1 MTVLTNTYS
10 FLGDMSTVPEGQYVT
25 MANYT
30 SYPYSRGHL
39 HITGPSINDPLD
51 FDAGFLSDKHDLDL
65 KKQIWAYKKSREIMR
80 RTSMYL
86 GEVALGHPAFPAG
99 SKAACTAGPAGAS
112 VEVDIQYSADDD
124 KAIEQCIRETVGTT
138 WHSISTCKMAP
149 REENG
154 VVDGRLN
161 VWGTKGLKLA
171 DLSIPPMN
179 VSANTNNTA
188 MVVGEKAADFIIKE
202 LGL

>member
-1 MTVLTNTYS
+1 LINSY
-10 FLGDMSTVPEGQYVT
+10 LGDPSTVPEGQYVT

-39 HITGPSINDPLD
+39 HVTGPSITDPLD
-51 FDAGFLSDKHDLDL
+51 FDTGFLSDEHGLDL
-65 KKQIWAYKKSREIMR
+65 KKQVWAYKKSREIMR

-86 GEVALGHPAFPAG
+86 GEVALGHPSYANG
-99 SKAACTAGPAGAS
+99 SKAACTDGPAGAS
-112 VEVDIQYSADDD
+112 VEADIEYSAEDDA
-124 KAIEQCIRETVGTT
+124 AIEQSIRENIGTT
-138 WHSISTCKMAP
+138 WHSIGTCKMAP

-154 VVDGRLN
+154 VVDERLN
-161 VWGTKGLKLA
+161 VWGTEGLKLA

-188 MVVGEKAADFIIKE
+188 MVIGEKAAALIMFD

>member
-1 MTVLTNTYS
+1 
-10 FLGDMSTVPEGQYVT
+10 

-39 HITGPSINDPLD
+39 HITGPSITDPLD
-51 FDAGFLSDKHDLDL
+51 FDTGFLSDEHDLDL
-65 KKQIWAYKKSREIMR
+65 KKQVWAYKKSREIMR
-80 RTSMYL
+80 RTAMYH
-86 GEVALGHPAFPAG
+86 GEVALGHPTYPTG
-99 SKAACTAGPAGAS
+99 SKAASTDEPAGES
-112 VEVDIQYSADDD
+112 VDADIQYSAEDD
-124 KAIEQCIRETVGTT
+124 KAIEQFIRETIGTT
-138 WHSISTCKMAP
+138 WHSIGTCKMAP

-171 DLSIPPMN
+171 DLSIPPKN
-179 VSANTNNTA
+179 VSGNTNNTA
-188 MVVGEKAADFIIKE
+188 MLIGEKAADLIIQD

>member
-1 MTVLTNTYS
+1 M
-10 FLGDMSTVPEGQYVT
+10 
-25 MANYT
+25 
-30 SYPYSRGHL
+30 
-39 HITGPSINDPLD
+39 
-51 FDAGFLSDKHDLDL
+51 
-65 KKQIWAYKKSREIMR
+65 
-80 RTSMYL
+80 
-86 GEVALGHPAFPAG
+86 AG
-99 SKAACTAGPAGAS
+99 SMTTRVS
-112 VEVDIQYSADDD
+112 LSLLLFTIFISFD
-124 KAIEQCIRETVGTT
+124 KAIEQCIRENIGTT
-138 WHSISTCKMAP
+138 WHSIATCKMAP

-188 MVVGEKAADFIIKE
+188 MVIGEKAADFIIKD